1 MSNPLL
7 IPSALPDFDAVK
19 VEHISP
25 ALDQLLASAVQLL
38 QTITEQTVCSWDTV
52 AAPLENALD
61 DINNAWSV
69 VSHLNSVANTPELR
83 AAYEENQQKITD
95 FYTKLGQNRTL
106 YQAYEAI
113 RDEESFTQLSK
124 PQQKAVENSIRS
136 FVLSGVAL
144 DDKPRARYAEC
155 QQRLSQL
162 STQFSNNVLDATQGW
177 TLHITDKNSLDGAPH
192 FILNDAADRAKQKNL
207 EGYIL
212 TLDLPVYFT
221 VISQVKSSSVRK
233 TMYEAY
239 VTRASHEGPNA
250 GQWNNDSLLEEIMAL
265 RQESARLVGFNNYTE
280 YSLAPKMADSSEQV
294 LTFLNDLAK
303 RAKPQAEHELAE
315 LHDFAKKEYGVD
327 DVNAWDVPF
336 YSEQLKLK
344 QYSVSQE
351 LLRPYFPTDRVLKGL
366 FSLVEKLFSINVKEQ
381 KTSVW
386 HSAVRFFDIY
396 GEGKKIASF
405 YMDLYAREGK
415 RGGAWMADCRVR
427 TQKPNGEQLPVAF
440 LVCNFSAPAE
450 GKKAQLTHS
459 EVTTLFHEFGHG
471 IHHML
476 TEVNTASVS
485 GINGVAWDAVE
496 LPSQF
501 MENFCWQEEVLD
513 FISGHVETG
522 EALPDDLLNNML
534 AAKNFQTAMMTLRQ
548 IEFSIFDLR
557 LHSEYENGGVDS
569 VQKLLDE
576 VRKSISVWIPPS
588 YNKFQN
594 SFSHIFAGGY
604 AAGYYSYKWAELLS
618 ADAFSLFE
626 EQGLLNSNI
635 GEQFRSEILSR
646 GGSED
651 AAILFKRFRGREPS
665 IDALLRHSGI
675 AA

>member
-1 MSNPLL
+1 MTNPLL
-7 IPSALPDFDAVK
+7 SPSALPDFDAIE

-25 ALDQLLASAVQLL
+25 AVDYLL
-38 QTITEQTVCSWDTV
+38 QTATQILQRITEQTDYSWDTV

-61 DINNAWSV
+61 DINNAWSA
-69 VSHLNSVANTPELR
+69 VSHLNSVTNTAPLR
-83 AAYEENQQKITD
+83 DAYEENQQKLTD
-95 FYTKLGQNRTL
+95 FYTKFGQNKAL
-106 YQAYEAI
+106 YQAYQAV
-113 RDEESFTQLSK
+113 RDDEQFGALPQA
-124 PQQKAVENSIRS
+124 QQKAVENSIRS

-144 DDKPRARYAEC
+144 NDEPRARYAEI
-155 QQRLSQL
+155 QQRLSTL

-177 TLHITDKNSLDGAPH
+177 TLHITDKAELDGAPE
-192 FILNDAADRAKQKNL
+192 FIINDAAERAKQKSL
-207 EGYIL
+207 EGYVL

-221 VISQVKSSSVRK
+221 VISQVKSSSIRK

-239 VTRASHEGPNA
+239 VTRASNEGPAA
-250 GQWNNDSLLEEIMAL
+250 GKWNNDALLEEIMAL
-265 RQESARLVGFNNYTE
+265 RQESAQLVGFKNYTE
-280 YSLAPKMADSSEQV
+280 YSLAPKMADSPEQV
-294 LTFLNDLAK
+294 LNFLNDLAQ
-303 RAKPQAEHELAE
+303 RAKPQAEQELHELREFARKDYDVNE
-315 LHDFAKKEYGVD
+315 L
-327 DVNAWDVPF
+327 NAWDIPYF
-336 YSEQLKLK
+336 SEQLKLK
-344 QYSVSQE
+344 QHAVSQE
-351 LLRPYFPTDRVLKGL
+351 LLRPYFPTDTVLTGL
-366 FSLVEKLFSINVKEQ
+366 FRLVEKLFAIEVKEQ

-386 HSAVRFFDIY
+386 HEAVRFFDIY
-396 GEGKKIASF
+396 RQGKKIASF

-427 TQKPNGEQLPVAF
+427 TQKPLGEQLPVAF

-476 TEVNTASVS
+476 TAINTASVS
-485 GINGVAWDAVE
+485 GINGVSWDAVE

-501 MENFCWQEEVLD
+501 MENFCWQEEVLA

-522 EALPDDLLNNML
+522 EPLPEALLNNML
-534 AAKNFQTAMMTLRQ
+534 AAKNFQTAMMMLRQ

-557 LHSEYENGGVDS
+557 LHAEYSEGGAEAI
-569 VQKLLDE
+569 QKLLDE
-576 VRKSISVWIPPS
+576 VRAQVSVWMPPS
-588 YNKFQN
+588 FNKFQN
-594 SFSHIFAGGY
+594 GFTHIFAGGY

-626 EQGLLNSNI
+626 EEGLLNAVT
-635 GEQFRSEILSR
+635 GDKFYTEILSR

-651 AAILFKRFRGREPS
+651 AAVLFERFRGRGPNL
-665 IDALLRHSGI
+665 DALLRHSGI

>member
-177 TLHITDKNSLDGAPH
+177 TLHITDKNSLDGAPD

-396 GEGKKIASF
+396 REGKKIASF

>member
-25 ALDQLLASAVQLL
+25 ALDHLLASAVQLL

-177 TLHITDKNSLDGAPH
+177 TLHITDKNSLDGAPD

-315 LHDFAKKEYGVD
+315 LHDFAKKKYNVA
-327 DVNAWDVPF
+327 DVNAFYVTF

-396 GEGKKIASF
+396 REGKKIASF